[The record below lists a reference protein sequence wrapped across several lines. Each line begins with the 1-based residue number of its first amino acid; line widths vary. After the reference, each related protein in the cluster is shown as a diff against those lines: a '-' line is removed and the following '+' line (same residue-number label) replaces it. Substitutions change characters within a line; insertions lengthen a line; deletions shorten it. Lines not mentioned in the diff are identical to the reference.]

1 MNVHEYDLNENPS
14 RLDECLKVLQLL
26 YDAHPGVIEDNEVI
40 SNVGGSHVEVQ
51 IFINTQLAYAR
62 QARDRTLMTT
72 RDDNGQLPLHK
83 ALRDDVIRYD
93 FIPLGSIKLLI
104 KGNPSAISCA
114 DNTGMI
120 PLHLACQNHEST
132 TSVVEYLIKLDPTSL
147 RVRDFNDNTALHY
160 ACRTANH
167 AIIALLTEKYGAVSV
182 SKRNAHGQLP
192 IDLLFSR
199 RAYDRQGVEYTESIF
214 RLLRAYPAM
223 MNCIPNAATT
233 SHPDSKV
240 SGKKRKI
247 DNIQEEEEG
256 FYSYLSSV
264 RRKLIRTFWG
274 R

>member
-1 MNVHEYDLNENPS
+1 
-14 RLDECLKVLQLL
+14 
-26 YDAHPGVIEDNEVI
+26 
-40 SNVGGSHVEVQ
+40 
-51 IFINTQLAYAR
+51 
-62 QARDRTLMTT
+62 
-72 RDDNGQLPLHK
+72 
-83 ALRDDVIRYD
+83 
-93 FIPLGSIKLLI
+93 
-104 KGNPSAISCA
+104 
-114 DNTGMI
+114 MI
-120 PLHLACQNHEST
+120 PLHLACQNPEST

-167 AIIALLTEKYGAVSV
+167 AVIALLTEKYGAVSV
-182 SKRNAHGQLP
+182 SKRNAYGQLP

-199 RAYDRQGVEYTESIF
+199 RAYDRQGVEYTESFF

-223 MNCIPNAATT
+223 MNCIPNTTTT
-233 SHPDSKV
+233 SHSDSKV

-247 DNIQEEEEG
+247 NNIQEEGEG